1 MNKEQLDQLGSI
13 ILDSCIHVH
22 RELGPG
28 LLESAYTKALIRELS
43 LRGLS
48 LAYSHPVELSYKG
61 EPLGKVYV
69 IDIFVENEIILEI
82 KSVDNL
88 DPIFTAQLITYLKIT
103 GKKLGYLINFN
114 TPLIKQGFKRVVHN
128 I

>member
-28 LLESAYTKALIRELS
+28 LLESAYTKALIRELN

-48 LAYSHPVELSYKG
+48 LAYSHPVELTYKG

-82 KSVDNL
+82 KSVDAL
-88 DPIFTAQLITYLKIT
+88 DPIFTAQMITYLKIT